1 MSDLEHTEFDLSN
14 IVDSLQRGRDELLV
28 RREAIVGRQAWF
40 VAELARIDADL
51 ERIALMLPAG
61 SSPTSPEPEP
71 EHKPR
76 QMGVQS
82 LVEQCVRDLPSPGAA
97 FSLNAIVTRLVS
109 AGASPE
115 RSSVLSA
122 LNRLAE
128 QGLLVRVTAARG
140 RNPEYKMTNV
150 AALASKIAGVVQN
163 RPGPDDAPAASA
175 AAPSVPP
182 TTNSVREM
190 VVALLR
196 TAGQDGMARVELA
209 WRLDDASLLD
219 DALADP
225 RIMSAG
231 APGMFKLCPEQVE
244 LPLT

>member
-1 MSDLEHTEFDLSN
+1 MSDPEHTEFDLST
-14 IVDSLQRGRDELLV
+14 IVDSLQRGRDELLA
-28 RREAIVGRQAWF
+28 RRASIVGRQVWF
-40 VAELARIDADL
+40 VTELARIDTDL
-51 ERIALMLPAG
+51 ERIGLMLPAG
-61 SSPTSPEPEP
+61 SVPTSAEPKPGP

-76 QMGVQS
+76 QVGVQR
-82 LVEQCVRDLPSPGAA
+82 LVEQCVRDLPSPGAV

-122 LNRLAE
+122 LNRLVE
-128 QGLLVRVTAARG
+128 QGLVARITAARG
-140 RNPEYKMTNV
+140 RNPEYKLTNV
-150 AALASKIAGVVQN
+150 ATLGIVTAQN
-163 RPGPDDAPAASA
+163 RPGPDDAPVVTALSI
-175 AAPSVPP
+175 PP
-182 TTNSVREM
+182 TTNSVCEL

-225 RIMSAG
+225 RIMEAS
-231 APGMFKLCPEQVE
+231 APGMFKLRPEQVE